1 MEVNLDLA
9 LDLNQGHQDTSVRMP
24 VSKTTI
30 AAPAALIAAL
40 TACSNDAG
48 PRFTPLDVEAGQ
60 FQDADGRAVML
71 RGVNARVEGVFD
83 VTFDDGRIALEDI
96 PELTAADCQR
106 MRTLGLN
113 VLRLPINWSGIEPDR
128 DAYDEAY
135 LEMVDAAVD
144 CAGDAGVFVLLDMH
158 QDAYSK
164 HIGEDGAPLWA
175 IIPEPEMLLEG
186 PLEDLEARRT
196 SRQVT
201 EAFESFFALGD
212 PHGLQAEFI
221 DAFAHM
227 AARYAEHPMV
237 IGFEIFNEPQ
247 ATADE
252 LYAFQFA
259 AAERIREV
267 APAKLVFFEPPVIRN
282 FTDFQPLSSE
292 PFPVPGAVYAPHVYT
307 LAFRDPNDELATL
320 DKERLRASLE
330 NARAEAIAWDTPLF
344 IGEFGIGPEQTNY
357 ELYLR
362 YQYELQDE
370 YLASSAFWLWKEDSQ
385 GRWGLY
391 DHDQTSGW
399 SERPDMIAAVSR
411 PYAERIAGTPVAM
424 AWTPESSVL
433 EVVYTGAVDAPN
445 VVFVPERFAVA
456 GVTCDGAPV
465 EPALDRRWLSI
476 PCPGSGEH
484 TVRVTLD

>member
-1 MEVNLDLA
+1 
-9 LDLNQGHQDTSVRMP
+9 MP
-24 VSKTTI
+24 VPKTTT
-30 AAPAALIAAL
+30 AALTALMAAL
-40 TACSNDAG
+40 TACSSDEP
-48 PRFTPLDVEAGQ
+48 PRFAPLHVEAGQ
-60 FQDADGRAVML
+60 FQDAEGRAVML
-71 RGVNARVEGVFD
+71 RGVNARVDGVFD

-96 PELTAADCQR
+96 PALTAADCQR
-106 MRTLGLN
+106 MRALGLN
-113 VLRLPINWSGIEPDR
+113 LLRLPINWSGIEPER
-128 DAYDEAY
+128 DVYDEAY
-135 LEMVDAAVD
+135 LEKVDAAVD

-175 IIPEPEMLLEG
+175 IVPEPEMLLEG

-201 EAFESFFALGD
+201 EAFESFFAAGD

-221 DAFAHM
+221 DAFGHV
-227 AARYAEHPMV
+227 AARYAGHPMV

-247 ATADE
+247 AAAAE
-252 LYAFQFA
+252 LYPFQFA
-259 AAERIREV
+259 AAERVRAV
-267 APAKLVFFEPPVIRN
+267 APDKLVFFEPPVIRN

-292 PFPVPGAVYAPHVYT
+292 PFPVAGAVYAPHVYT
-307 LAFRDPNDELATL
+307 LAFRDPAGELATL

-330 NARAEAIAWDTPLF
+330 NARAEANAWDTPLF

-391 DHDQTSGW
+391 DHDQATGW
-399 SERPDMIAAVSR
+399 SERPAMVAAVSR

-424 AWTPESSVL
+424 SWTPESSVL
-433 EVVYTGAVDAPN
+433 EVTYADAVEAPS
-445 VVFVPERFAVA
+445 VVFVPERFSVA
-456 GVTCDGAPV
+456 GVSCDGAPV
-465 EPALDRRWLSI
+465 EAALDQRWLSI

-484 TVRVTLD
+484 TLRVTLEALP

>member
-1 MEVNLDLA
+1 LRRNLDPA
-9 LDLNQGHQDTSVRMP
+9 LDLDLEGQDTSVRM
-24 VSKTTI
+24 SAIK
-30 AAPAALIAAL
+30 AIAAL
-40 TACSNDAG
+40 AAALVSACGSDEE
-48 PRFTPLDVEAGQ
+48 PRFEPLHVRDGQ
-60 FQDADGRAVML
+60 FVDSDGRAVLL
-71 RGVNARVEGVFD
+71 RGVNARVDGVFD

-96 PELTAADCQR
+96 PALTGADCQR
-106 MRTLGLN
+106 MRELGFN
-113 VLRLPINWSGIEPDR
+113 VLRLPVNWSGIEPER
-128 DAYDEAY
+128 DVFDEAY
-135 LEMVDAAVD
+135 LEKVDAAVD

-175 IIPEPEMLLEG
+175 IVPEPEMLLEG

-201 EAFESFFALGD
+201 EAFESFFTAGD

-221 DAFAHM
+221 DAFAHL

-247 ATADE
+247 APAAE
-252 LYAFQFA
+252 LNEFQFA
-259 AAERIREV
+259 AAERIRQV
-267 APAKLVFFEPPVIRN
+267 APRKLVFFEPPVIRN

-330 NARAEAIAWDTPLF
+330 NARAEANAWDTPLF
-344 IGEFGIGPEQTNY
+344 VGEFGIGPEQTNFD
-357 ELYLR
+357 LYLR

-391 DHDQTSGW
+391 DFDETAGW
-399 SERPDMIAAVSR
+399 SERPEMVAAVSR
-411 PYAERIAGTPVAM
+411 PYVERFGGAPQGARWV
-424 AWTPESSVL
+424 PEEGVL
-433 EVVYTGAVDAPN
+433 ELSYGAATEAPS
-445 VVFVPERFAVA
+445 VVFVPERFAVS
-456 GVTCDGAPV
+456 GVTCDGASIEV
-465 EPALDRRWLSI
+465 ASTERWLSV
-476 PCPGSGEH
+476 PCGGPGDH
-484 TVRVTLD
+484 TVRVELE